1 MLRGGRNQRVKLEE
15 QVVHGV
21 QGVGELV
28 GGSPVVYL
36 ALYPLVHSSWIWAVG
51 PHPGLSN

>member
-1 MLRGGRNQRVKLEE
+1 MKLEE